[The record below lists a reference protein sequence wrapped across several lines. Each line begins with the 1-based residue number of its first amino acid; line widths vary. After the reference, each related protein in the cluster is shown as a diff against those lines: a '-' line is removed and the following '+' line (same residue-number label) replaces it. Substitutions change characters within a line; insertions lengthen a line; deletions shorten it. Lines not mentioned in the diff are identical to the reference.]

1 MDHMAL
7 SAVQPLLWLIRNEA
21 RLLRGVSGDVQFIK
35 DEMESMKGFLLNLTR
50 TGAGAGGDYQLR
62 AWMEQVME
70 LAYDSRNC
78 IEDYAQSGRP
88 PGLDRRSFATRLLRV
103 VWLPKRLLVRR
114 RIAIRIRGLKVRV
127 MEIGKRQQRYAVLA
141 PPRMDAAPSGSIT
154 VDWAPHAGQKTQERP
169 PSTHPTR
176 NSPRW
181 AIMGGPDILMQAKGE
196 LLQWLVERSKQNHT
210 RLSWLKT
217 NILGVVTLDGVNG
230 TSLANQVYQHCRGS
244 SSATELLNFDCVVH
258 ITVQRPPLLAVILLD
273 MLRQLCSEEYFRS
286 LETNA
291 EGPLDENRITSEI
304 NECLR
309 GKRLLLLLSNMDYL
323 IIWCFINKR
332 LQRFPCSSGSVVVFC
347 TNDAEVATKCYPSDK
362 KVYSLVDFCFK
373 KAVALA
379 PTILDINEGQRFHLL
394 IKQILDKCTPDVYC
408 VNLFLHALLS
418 NPNRTEQE
426 LESLSGSLDPG
437 QCATAIEWQSL
448 RQSLMLTFCYH
459 GLHRDYQNCL
469 WYSTAFTRGIF
480 MTRRASLLRR
490 WVAEGLIKRAG
501 MSSAMAEAE
510 RCFDALFTQKLL
522 LPRDVDG
529 TGNIKRCGPN
539 ALFSPMITGA
549 TTDEAFL
556 NASHLPDDLQLHF
569 SIRNGIQLRSMTESS
584 NVMVDGVMS
593 PQRNTRME
601 QQMMSMMA
609 FLKYLPTSSSFR
621 LLRVL
626 ELEDYKGFKK
636 RHLRNICKIHQ
647 LKYLNLRNTD
657 VKQLPKEINQLLLLE
672 TLDIRGT
679 RVKELNAVLPM
690 LKHLLAGRMSLAGQE
705 DIVKSKESFSTVC
718 LPHGATRMT
727 NLEVLSHVK
736 VSNNAKELRE
746 AARKLP
752 MLRKLGVVLS
762 GKRHNNLEN
771 IFNEIKQFNG
781 CFASLSM
788 RMEPRGNQGTASAA
802 PLPLPSCLKSLRIC
816 GITGWLPSSIGGLRH
831 LTKITLRETSLSE
844 AVLPILGALEGLV
857 CLRLLYHSLRETGV
871 VFKAGQ
877 FGSLK
882 DLVVVDDMIQRISF
896 DTGTSPMLGKMVW
909 SFHHMNSLKG
919 VQNLPSL
926 RYLELN
932 RGTYEPDGLRN
943 LQQDIPNHVHFSL
956 NPPEEGQGQESPS
969 PVDAAATS

>member
-1 MDHMAL
+1 MAHMTL

-21 RLLRGVSGDVQFIK
+21 RLLQGVSGDVQFIK

-88 PGLDRRSFATRLLRV
+88 PGCDRRGFAARLLRV

-127 MEIGKRQQRYAVLA
+127 REIGKRQQRYAVLVA
-141 PPRMDAAPSGSIT
+141 PRMDSAPSGSIT

-169 PSTHPTR
+169 PSTHPAR
-176 NSPRW
+176 DSPRW
-181 AIMGGPDILMQAKGE
+181 AIMAGPDILTQAKGE
-196 LLQWLVERSKQNHT
+196 LLQWLVERSEQNHT

-230 TSLANQVYQHCRGS
+230 ASLADQVYQHCRGS
-244 SSATELLNFDCVVH
+244 SSATGLLNFDCVVH
-258 ITVQRPPLLAVILLD
+258 ITVQRPPLLVVILLD

-286 LETNA
+286 LETNT
-291 EGPLDENRITSEI
+291 EEPLDENRITSEI

-332 LQRFPCSSGSVVVFC
+332 MQRFPCSSRSVVVFC
-347 TNDAEVATKCYPSDK
+347 TNDPEVATKCYPSDK
-362 KVYSLVDFCFK
+362 KVYSLVDFCYK

-379 PTILDINEGQRFHLL
+379 PTKLDINEGQRFHLL
-394 IKQILDKCTPDVYC
+394 IKQILGKCTPDVYC

-437 QCATAIEWQSL
+437 QCTTAIEWQSL

-459 GLHRDYQNCL
+459 GLHKDYQNCL

-501 MSSAMAEAE
+501 LSSAMAEAE

-522 LPRDVDG
+522 LPREVDG
-529 TGNIKRCGPN
+529 TGKIKCCGPN

-549 TTDEAFL
+549 TTDAAFL

-584 NVMVDGVMS
+584 NVTVDGVMS

-636 RHLRNICKIHQ
+636 RHLKNICKIHQ

-657 VKQLPKEINQLLLLE
+657 VKKLPKEINQLLLLE

-690 LKHLLAGRMSLAGQE
+690 LKHLLAGRMSFVGQE
-705 DIVKSKESFSTVC
+705 DTVKSKESFSTVC

-752 MLRKLGVVLS
+752 LLRKLGVILS
-762 GKRHNNLEN
+762 GKRHNNLDN
-771 IFNEIKQFNG
+771 IYNEIKQFNG

-788 RMEPRGNQGTASAA
+788 RMEPRGNRGTASAA

-816 GITGWLPSSIGGLRH
+816 GITGWLPSSIGELRQ

-857 CLRLLYHSLRETGV
+857 CLRLLYHSLREV
-871 VFKAGQ
+871 AAVFKAGQ
-877 FGSLK
+877 FRSLK
-882 DLVVVDDMIQRISF
+882 DLVVEDDMIKRISF

-909 SFHHMNSLKG
+909 SFHHMNSLQG

-943 LQQDIPNHVHFSL
+943 LQQDIPNHVNFSL
-956 NPPEEGQGQESPS
+956 NPPEEGQGQESLP